1 MARPTDWNPLASSDP
16 IPGDP
21 GVVRQ
26 AAQNYADVAEAIN
39 TARDRLNAITFKGKS
54 HHIDELRGKC
64 EDLVVQ
70 IKQASSR
77 CSGAAGALK
86 TYAGALEGAQAKS
99 LPILKEAKEAQG
111 DQRRWKQEE
120 WEQYRRHQRTTNPV
134 ERSRAE
140 SDYRAAQSKRAAAEG
155 RIAQAR
161 ERLKAVIKE
170 RDEAG
175 DMAAGA
181 LRETSRNSPLKD
193 TFWEKVQN
201 VISDVGKW
209 LEEHVKPFLKN
220 LSTIIAVATIVVAVV
235 TVATGGATAPL
246 LLGLMYAGA
255 AVSAASTAVN
265 LAVNA
270 GKVADGK
277 MGWGEF
283 LLRTG
288 VDVVSTAASFAGVG
302 KAASA
307 AKGAVES
314 AVKGASSASKGA
326 LSTVVSQVNSGA
338 EAAIIPEDSTDVD
351 QLARFMERGIRKSKR
366 SCIVIVS
373 ESPKCGAMYY
383 ADRVKKEFPD
393 YDVRVSIL
401 GHLQRGG
408 RPTAHDRI
416 LASRTGVGA
425 IDAILQGQRNV
436 MIGIRNNEIIY
447 VPLIEAIRSD
457 KPFDKKL
464 ITVLDELS
472 I

>member
-39 TARDRLNAITFKGKS
+39 TARDRLLAITFKGKS
-54 HHIDELRGKC
+54 HHIDKLRSDC

-111 DQRRWKQEE
+111 DRRRWKHEE
-120 WEQYRRHQRTTNPV
+120 WEQYCRHQRTTNPV

-175 DMAAGA
+175 NRAADA

-201 VISDVGKW
+201 VISDVITW
-209 LEEHVKPFLKN
+209 LEKTALPALDKISVALAIV
-220 LSTIIAVATIVVAVV
+220 TIAV
-235 TVATGGATAPL
+235 TVLTGGAPAWL
-246 LLGLMYAGA
+246 LLIGAGVA
-255 AVSAASTAVN
+255 AATTAAN

-277 MGWGEF
+277 MSWGEF

-288 VDVVSTAASFAGVG
+288 VDVVTTAASFAGVG
-302 KAASA
+302 KAASAAKGAVEGATKGASA

-314 AVKGASSASKGA
+314 AVKGASSASKGT
-326 LSTVVSQVNSGA
+326 LPTVVSRVKSGA
-338 EAAIIPEDSTDVD
+338 EAANRFLSAPGEAVKGLFRTAGADAARTTAAGAVRSVARATVQEVSQKTANDVLRYGINVAVDMGTRGRTDKTPWNSFTIPKFYNLVTTGDTKPQTASAP
-351 QLARFMERGIRKSKR
+351 ARETS
-366 SCIVIVS
+366 S
-373 ESPKCGAMYY
+373 A
-383 ADRVKKEFPD
+383 
-393 YDVRVSIL
+393 
-401 GHLQRGG
+401 GG
-408 RPTAHDRI
+408 
-416 LASRTGVGA
+416 GGW
-425 IDAILQGQRNV
+425 
-436 MIGIRNNEIIY
+436 
-447 VPLIEAIRSD
+447 
-457 KPFDKKL
+457 
-464 ITVLDELS
+464 
-472 I
+472 

>member
-26 AAQNYADVAEAIN
+26 SAQNYADVAEAIN
-39 TARDRLNAITFKGKS
+39 TARDRLLAITFKGKS
-54 HHIDELRGKC
+54 HHIDKLRSDC

-283 LLRTG
+283 LLRTS
-288 VDVVSTAASFAGVG
+288 VDVVTTAAAFAGAG
-302 KAASA
+302 KMASA
-307 AKGAVES
+307 AKGAVEGATKGAVES
-314 AVKGASSASKGA
+314 AVKGASSASKGV
-326 LSTVVSQVNSGA
+326 LSTFVSRVKSGA
-338 EAAIIPEDSTDVD
+338 DAANRVLSAPGEAVKGLFRTAGADAARTTAANAVRTVARTTVQEVSKKTANETLRYGIDVAVDMGTRGKTDKTPWNSFTIPKFYNLVTTGSVD
-351 QLARFMERGIRKSKR
+351 PQTASA
-366 SCIVIVS
+366 SS
-373 ESPKCGAMYY
+373 SGAGS
-383 ADRVKKEFPD
+383 A
-393 YDVRVSIL
+393 
-401 GHLQRGG
+401 GG
-408 RPTAHDRI
+408 
-416 LASRTGVGA
+416 GG
-425 IDAILQGQRNV
+425 G
-436 MIGIRNNEIIY
+436 GGGW
-447 VPLIEAIRSD
+447 
-457 KPFDKKL
+457 
-464 ITVLDELS
+464 
-472 I
+472 

>member
-120 WEQYRRHQRTTNPV
+120 WEQYYRHQRTTNPV

-175 DMAAGA
+175 NRAADA

-201 VISDVGKW
+201 VISDFGKW
-209 LEEHVKPFLKN
+209 LEEHVKPLLDKI
-220 LSTIIAVATIVVAVV
+220 SVALAVV
-235 TVATGGATAPL
+235 TIAVTVLTGGAPVWL
-246 LLGLMYAGA
+246 LLIGAGVA
-255 AVSAASTAVN
+255 AVSTAVN

-326 LSTVVSQVNSGA
+326 LSTVVSKVKSGA
-338 EAAIIPEDSTDVD
+338 EAANRFLSAPGEAVKGLFRTAGADAARATAANTVRTVARATVQEISKKTANETLRYGIDVAVDMSTRGRTDKTPWNSFTIPKFYNLVTTGDTKPRTAS
-351 QLARFMERGIRKSKR
+351 AS
-366 SCIVIVS
+366 SS
-373 ESPKCGAMYY
+373 GASS
-383 ADRVKKEFPD
+383 A
-393 YDVRVSIL
+393 
-401 GHLQRGG
+401 GG
-408 RPTAHDRI
+408 
-416 LASRTGVGA
+416 
-425 IDAILQGQRNV
+425 
-436 MIGIRNNEIIY
+436 
-447 VPLIEAIRSD
+447 
-457 KPFDKKL
+457 
-464 ITVLDELS
+464 
-472 I
+472 

>member
-39 TARDRLNAITFKGKS
+39 TARDRLLAITFKGKS
-54 HHIDELRGKC
+54 HHIDKLRSDC

-120 WEQYRRHQRTTNPV
+120 WEQYCRHQRTTNPV

-175 DMAAGA
+175 NRAADA

-201 VISDVGKW
+201 VISDVITW
-209 LEEHVKPFLKN
+209 LEKTALPALDKISVALAIV
-220 LSTIIAVATIVVAVV
+220 TIAV
-235 TVATGGATAPL
+235 TVLTGGAPAWL
-246 LLGLMYAGA
+246 LLIGAGVA
-255 AVSAASTAVN
+255 AATTAAN

-277 MGWGEF
+277 MSWGEF

-288 VDVVSTAASFAGVG
+288 VDVVTTAASFAGVG
-302 KAASA
+302 KAASAAKGAVEGATKGASA

-314 AVKGASSASKGA
+314 AVKGASSASKGT
-326 LSTVVSQVNSGA
+326 LPTVVSRVKSGA
-338 EAAIIPEDSTDVD
+338 EAANRFLSAPGEAVKGLFRTAGADAARTTAAGAVRSVARATVQEVSQKTANDVLRYGINVAVDMGTRGRTDKTPWNSFTIPKFYNLVTTGDTKPQTASAP
-351 QLARFMERGIRKSKR
+351 ARETS
-366 SCIVIVS
+366 S
-373 ESPKCGAMYY
+373 A
-383 ADRVKKEFPD
+383 
-393 YDVRVSIL
+393 
-401 GHLQRGG
+401 GG
-408 RPTAHDRI
+408 
-416 LASRTGVGA
+416 GGW
-425 IDAILQGQRNV
+425 
-436 MIGIRNNEIIY
+436 
-447 VPLIEAIRSD
+447 
-457 KPFDKKL
+457 
-464 ITVLDELS
+464 
-472 I
+472 

>member
-39 TARDRLNAITFKGKS
+39 TARDRLLAITFKGKS
-54 HHIDELRGKC
+54 HHIDKLRSDC

-120 WEQYRRHQRTTNPV
+120 WEQYYRHQRTTNPV

-175 DMAAGA
+175 NRAADA

-193 TFWEKVQN
+193 TFWEKIEN
-201 VISDVGKW
+201 AFSDFVTW
-209 LEEHVKPFLKN
+209 LEKTALPALDKISVALAIV
-220 LSTIIAVATIVVAVV
+220 TIAV
-235 TVATGGATAPL
+235 TVLTGGAPAWL
-246 LLGLMYAGA
+246 LLIGAGVA
-255 AVSAASTAVN
+255 AATTAAN

-277 MGWGEF
+277 MSWGEF

-288 VDVVSTAASFAGVG
+288 VDVVTTAASFAGVG
-302 KAASA
+302 KAASAAKGAVEGATKGASA

-314 AVKGASSASKGA
+314 AVKGASSASKGT
-326 LSTVVSQVNSGA
+326 LPTVVSRVKSGA
-338 EAAIIPEDSTDVD
+338 EAANRFLSAPGEAVKGLFRTAGADAARTTAAGAVRSVARATVQEVSQKTANDVLRYGINVAVDMGTRGRTDKTPWNSFTIPKFYNLVTTGDTKPQTASAP
-351 QLARFMERGIRKSKR
+351 ARETS
-366 SCIVIVS
+366 S
-373 ESPKCGAMYY
+373 A
-383 ADRVKKEFPD
+383 
-393 YDVRVSIL
+393 
-401 GHLQRGG
+401 GG
-408 RPTAHDRI
+408 
-416 LASRTGVGA
+416 GGW
-425 IDAILQGQRNV
+425 
-436 MIGIRNNEIIY
+436 
-447 VPLIEAIRSD
+447 
-457 KPFDKKL
+457 
-464 ITVLDELS
+464 
-472 I
+472 

>member
-54 HHIDELRGKC
+54 HHIDKLRSDC

-111 DQRRWKQEE
+111 DQRRWKHEE
-120 WEQYRRHQRTTNPV
+120 WEQYCRHQRTTNPV

-161 ERLKAVIKE
+161 ERLKAVVKE

-175 DMAAGA
+175 NRAADA

-201 VISDVGKW
+201 VISDIGKW
-209 LEEHVKPFLKN
+209 LKEHVKPLLKN
-220 LSTIIAVATIVVAVV
+220 LSKAIGVAIIVAAVI
-235 TVATGGATAPL
+235 TVATGGAAAPVL
-246 LLGLMYAGA
+246 IGLMRAKKIVD
-255 AVSAASTAVN
+255 AVTRVVN
-265 LAVNA
+265 MAIDA

-277 MGWGEF
+277 LGWDEF
-283 LLRTG
+283 LLRTKIG
-288 VDVVSTAASFAGVG
+288 PATIAVAATRI
-302 KAASA
+302 
-307 AKGAVES
+307 
-314 AVKGASSASKGA
+314 ASSASKGA
-326 LSTVVSQVNSGA
+326 LSTIVSKVKSGSGAANRVMSAPGEAVKGLFRTAGADATRTTTANVVQTAVRNTVRKVSQ
-338 EAAIIPEDSTDVD
+338 
-351 QLARFMERGIRKSKR
+351 K
-366 SCIVIVS
+366 
-373 ESPKCGAMYY
+373 
-383 ADRVKKEFPD
+383 
-393 YDVRVSIL
+393 
-401 GHLQRGG
+401 
-408 RPTAHDRI
+408 TANDAFRY
-416 LASRTGVGA
+416 A
-425 IDAILQGQRNV
+425 IDMYARRKTDKTPWNSFAIPKFYNLVTTGHADPQAASAPARETSSAG
-436 MIGIRNNEIIY
+436 GGGGGGGW
-447 VPLIEAIRSD
+447 
-457 KPFDKKL
+457 
-464 ITVLDELS
+464 
-472 I
+472 

>member
-120 WEQYRRHQRTTNPV
+120 WEQYYRHQRTTNPV

-175 DMAAGA
+175 NRAADA

-201 VISDVGKW
+201 VISDVITW
-209 LEEHVKPFLKN
+209 LEKTALPALDKISVALAIV
-220 LSTIIAVATIVVAVV
+220 TIAV
-235 TVATGGATAPL
+235 TVLTGGAPAWL
-246 LLGLMYAGA
+246 LLIGAGVA
-255 AVSAASTAVN
+255 AATTAAN

-277 MGWGEF
+277 MSWGEF
-283 LLRTG
+283 LLRTS
-288 VDVVSTAASFAGVG
+288 VDVVTTAAAFAGVG

-314 AVKGASSASKGA
+314 AGAAAKGATSASKGT
-326 LSTVVSQVNSGA
+326 LSTIVSRVKGGAGKANDFLGYPGKLVGDAFKASAAWNATRTVTRATIREVAKKSANDALRHDINVLVDRVTRGKTDRNLLDSLTVVKFYHLITTGDTKPQTASAPSSGA
-338 EAAIIPEDSTDVD
+338 GSA
-351 QLARFMERGIRKSKR
+351 
-366 SCIVIVS
+366 
-373 ESPKCGAMYY
+373 
-383 ADRVKKEFPD
+383 
-393 YDVRVSIL
+393 
-401 GHLQRGG
+401 GG
-408 RPTAHDRI
+408 
-416 LASRTGVGA
+416 GG
-425 IDAILQGQRNV
+425 G
-436 MIGIRNNEIIY
+436 GGGW
-447 VPLIEAIRSD
+447 
-457 KPFDKKL
+457 
-464 ITVLDELS
+464 
-472 I
+472 

>member
-120 WEQYRRHQRTTNPV
+120 WEQYYRHQRTTNPV

-201 VISDVGKW
+201 VISDFGKW
-209 LEEHVKPFLKN
+209 LEEHVKPLLDKISVV
-220 LSTIIAVATIVVAVV
+220 LAIATIAV
-235 TVATGGATAPL
+235 TVLTGGAPAWL
-246 LLGLMYAGA
+246 LLIGAGVA
-255 AVSAASTAVN
+255 AVSTAVN

-326 LSTVVSQVNSGA
+326 LSTVVSKVKSGA
-338 EAAIIPEDSTDVD
+338 EAANRFLSAPGEAVKGLFKTAGADAARATAANTVRTVARATVQEISKKTANETLRYGIDVAVDMSTRGRTDKTPWNSFTIPKFYNLVTTGDTKPRTAS
-351 QLARFMERGIRKSKR
+351 AS
-366 SCIVIVS
+366 SS
-373 ESPKCGAMYY
+373 GAGS
-383 ADRVKKEFPD
+383 A
-393 YDVRVSIL
+393 
-401 GHLQRGG
+401 GG
-408 RPTAHDRI
+408 
-416 LASRTGVGA
+416 GG
-425 IDAILQGQRNV
+425 G
-436 MIGIRNNEIIY
+436 GGGW
-447 VPLIEAIRSD
+447 
-457 KPFDKKL
+457 
-464 ITVLDELS
+464 
-472 I
+472 

>member
-54 HHIDELRGKC
+54 HHIDALRSDC

-111 DQRRWKQEE
+111 DRRRWKHEE
-120 WEQYRRHQRTTNPV
+120 WEQYCRHQRTTNPV

-161 ERLKAVIKE
+161 ERLKAVVKE

-175 DMAAGA
+175 NRAADA

-201 VISDVGKW
+201 VISDVITW
-209 LEEHVKPFLKN
+209 LEKTALPTLDKISVALAIV
-220 LSTIIAVATIVVAVV
+220 TIAV
-235 TVATGGATAPL
+235 TVLTGGAPAWL
-246 LLGLMYAGA
+246 LLIGAGVA
-255 AVSAASTAVN
+255 AATTAAN

-277 MGWGEF
+277 MSWGEF

-288 VDVVSTAASFAGVG
+288 VDVVTTAASFAGVG
-302 KAASA
+302 KAASAAKGAVEGATKGASA

-314 AVKGASSASKGA
+314 AVKGASSASKGT
-326 LSTVVSQVNSGA
+326 LPTVVSRVKSGA
-338 EAAIIPEDSTDVD
+338 EAANRFLSAPGEAVKGLFRTAGADAARTTAAGAVRSVARATVQEVSQKTANDVLRYGINVAVDMGTRGRTDKTPWNSFTIPKFYNLVTTGDTKPQTASAP
-351 QLARFMERGIRKSKR
+351 ARETS
-366 SCIVIVS
+366 S
-373 ESPKCGAMYY
+373 A
-383 ADRVKKEFPD
+383 
-393 YDVRVSIL
+393 
-401 GHLQRGG
+401 GG
-408 RPTAHDRI
+408 
-416 LASRTGVGA
+416 GGW
-425 IDAILQGQRNV
+425 
-436 MIGIRNNEIIY
+436 
-447 VPLIEAIRSD
+447 
-457 KPFDKKL
+457 
-464 ITVLDELS
+464 
-472 I
+472 

>member
-120 WEQYRRHQRTTNPV
+120 WEQYYRHQRTTNPV

-170 RDEAG
+170 RDEVG
-175 DMAAGA
+175 NRAADA

-209 LEEHVKPFLKN
+209 LEKHVKPLLEN
-220 LSTIIAVATIVVAVV
+220 LSKAIDVAIFVAGIV
-235 TVATGGATAPL
+235 TLLTGGATISVFM
-246 LLGLMYAGA
+246 GLVYAKKAVA
-255 AVSAASTAVN
+255 AVTRVVDMAID
-265 LAVNA
+265 A
-270 GKVADGK
+270 GRVADGK
-277 MGWGEF
+277 MSWGEF

-288 VDVVSTAASFAGVG
+288 VDVVTTAV
-302 KAASA
+302 AAA
-307 AKGAVES
+307 R
-314 AVKGASSASKGA
+314 GASSASKGT
-326 LSTVVSQVNSGA
+326 LSTVVSKVKNGA
-338 EAAIIPEDSTDVD
+338 EAANRVLSAPGNAVKGLFRTAGADAARSVARATVQEASQKTANDVLRYGIDVAVDMGTRGRTDKTPWNSFTIPKFYNLVTTGDTKPQTASAP
-351 QLARFMERGIRKSKR
+351 ARETS
-366 SCIVIVS
+366 S
-373 ESPKCGAMYY
+373 A
-383 ADRVKKEFPD
+383 
-393 YDVRVSIL
+393 
-401 GHLQRGG
+401 GG
-408 RPTAHDRI
+408 
-416 LASRTGVGA
+416 GGW
-425 IDAILQGQRNV
+425 
-436 MIGIRNNEIIY
+436 
-447 VPLIEAIRSD
+447 
-457 KPFDKKL
+457 
-464 ITVLDELS
+464 
-472 I
+472 

>member
-39 TARDRLNAITFKGKS
+39 TARDRLLAITFKGKS
-54 HHIDELRGKC
+54 HHIDKLRSDC

-99 LPILKEAKEAQG
+99 LPILKEAQEAQG

-120 WEQYRRHQRTTNPV
+120 WEQYYRHQRTTNPV

-175 DMAAGA
+175 NRAADA

-193 TFWEKVQN
+193 TFWEKVQI
-201 VISDVGKW
+201 VISDVITW
-209 LEEHVKPFLKN
+209 LEKTALPALDKISVALAIV
-220 LSTIIAVATIVVAVV
+220 TIAV
-235 TVATGGATAPL
+235 TVLTGGAPAWL
-246 LLGLMYAGA
+246 LLIGAGVA
-255 AVSAASTAVN
+255 AATTAAN

-277 MGWGEF
+277 MSWGEF

-288 VDVVSTAASFAGVG
+288 VDVVTTAASFAGVG
-302 KAASA
+302 KAASAAKGAVEGATKGASA

-314 AVKGASSASKGA
+314 AVKGASSASKGT
-326 LSTVVSQVNSGA
+326 LPTVVSRVKSGA
-338 EAAIIPEDSTDVD
+338 EAANRFLSAPGEAVKGLFRTAGADAARTTAAGAVRSVARATVQEVSQKTANDVLRYGINVAVDMGTRGRTDKTPWNSFTIPKFYNLVTTGDTKPQTASAP
-351 QLARFMERGIRKSKR
+351 ARETS
-366 SCIVIVS
+366 S
-373 ESPKCGAMYY
+373 A
-383 ADRVKKEFPD
+383 
-393 YDVRVSIL
+393 
-401 GHLQRGG
+401 GG
-408 RPTAHDRI
+408 
-416 LASRTGVGA
+416 GG
-425 IDAILQGQRNV
+425 GW
-436 MIGIRNNEIIY
+436 
-447 VPLIEAIRSD
+447 
-457 KPFDKKL
+457 
-464 ITVLDELS
+464 
-472 I
+472 

>member
-54 HHIDELRGKC
+54 HHIDALRSDC

-111 DQRRWKQEE
+111 DRRRWKQEE
-120 WEQYRRHQRTTNPV
+120 WEQYCRHQRTTNPV

-161 ERLKAVIKE
+161 ERLKAVVKE

-175 DMAAGA
+175 NRAADA

-193 TFWEKVQN
+193 TFWEKVQI

-209 LEEHVKPFLKN
+209 LEEHVKPLLDKISVV
-220 LSTIIAVATIVVAVV
+220 LAIATIAV
-235 TVATGGATAPL
+235 TVLTGGAPAWL
-246 LLGLMYAGA
+246 LLIGAGVA
-255 AVSAASTAVN
+255 AVSTAVN

-283 LLRTG
+283 FLRTG
-288 VDVVSTAASFAGVG
+288 VDVVTTAASFAGAG
-302 KAASA
+302 KMASA

-326 LSTVVSQVNSGA
+326 LSTVVSKVKSGA
-338 EAAIIPEDSTDVD
+338 EAANRVLSAPGEAVKGLFRTAGADAARTTAANAVRTVARTTVQEVSKKTANETLRYGIDVAVDMGTRGKTDKTPWNSFTIPKFYNLVTTGSVD
-351 QLARFMERGIRKSKR
+351 PQTASA
-366 SCIVIVS
+366 SS
-373 ESPKCGAMYY
+373 SGAGS
-383 ADRVKKEFPD
+383 A
-393 YDVRVSIL
+393 
-401 GHLQRGG
+401 GG
-408 RPTAHDRI
+408 
-416 LASRTGVGA
+416 GG
-425 IDAILQGQRNV
+425 G
-436 MIGIRNNEIIY
+436 GGGW
-447 VPLIEAIRSD
+447 
-457 KPFDKKL
+457 
-464 ITVLDELS
+464 
-472 I
+472 

>member
-120 WEQYRRHQRTTNPV
+120 WEQYYRHQRTTNPV

-175 DMAAGA
+175 NRAADA

-201 VISDVGKW
+201 VISDFGKW
-209 LEEHVKPFLKN
+209 LEEHVKPLLDKI
-220 LSTIIAVATIVVAVV
+220 SVALAVV
-235 TVATGGATAPL
+235 TIAVTVLTGGAPVWL
-246 LLGLMYAGA
+246 LLIGAGVA
-255 AVSAASTAVN
+255 AATTAAN

-326 LSTVVSQVNSGA
+326 LSTVVSKVKSGA
-338 EAAIIPEDSTDVD
+338 EAANRFLSAPGEAVKGLFRTAGADAARATAANTVRTVARTTVQEISKKTANETLRYGIDVAVDMTTRGKTDKTPWNSFTIPKFYNLVTTGSVD
-351 QLARFMERGIRKSKR
+351 PRTASA
-366 SCIVIVS
+366 SS
-373 ESPKCGAMYY
+373 SGAGS
-383 ADRVKKEFPD
+383 AGGGGD
-393 YDVRVSIL
+393 
-401 GHLQRGG
+401 GGG
-408 RPTAHDRI
+408 R
-416 LASRTGVGA
+416 
-425 IDAILQGQRNV
+425 
-436 MIGIRNNEIIY
+436 
-447 VPLIEAIRSD
+447 
-457 KPFDKKL
+457 
-464 ITVLDELS
+464 
-472 I
+472 

>member
-120 WEQYRRHQRTTNPV
+120 WEQYYRHQRTTNPV

-175 DMAAGA
+175 NRAADA

-201 VISDVGKW
+201 VISDFGKW
-209 LEEHVKPFLKN
+209 LEEHVKPLLDKI
-220 LSTIIAVATIVVAVV
+220 SVALAVV
-235 TVATGGATAPL
+235 TIAVTVLTGGAPVWL
-246 LLGLMYAGA
+246 LLIGAGVA
-255 AVSAASTAVN
+255 AVSTAVN

-326 LSTVVSQVNSGA
+326 LSTVVSKVKSGA
-338 EAAIIPEDSTDVD
+338 EAANRVLSAPGEAVKGLFRTAGADAARTTAANAVRTVARTTVQEVSKKTANETLRYGIDVAVDMGTRGKTDKTPWNSFTIPKFYNLVTTGSVD
-351 QLARFMERGIRKSKR
+351 PQTASA
-366 SCIVIVS
+366 SS
-373 ESPKCGAMYY
+373 SGAGS
-383 ADRVKKEFPD
+383 A
-393 YDVRVSIL
+393 
-401 GHLQRGG
+401 GG
-408 RPTAHDRI
+408 
-416 LASRTGVGA
+416 GG
-425 IDAILQGQRNV
+425 G
-436 MIGIRNNEIIY
+436 GGGW
-447 VPLIEAIRSD
+447 
-457 KPFDKKL
+457 
-464 ITVLDELS
+464 
-472 I
+472 

>member
-54 HHIDELRGKC
+54 HHIDALRSDC

-120 WEQYRRHQRTTNPV
+120 WEQYCRHQRTTNPV

-209 LEEHVKPFLKN
+209 LEEHVKPLLDKISVV
-220 LSTIIAVATIVVAVV
+220 LAIATIAV
-235 TVATGGATAPL
+235 TVLTGGAPAWL
-246 LLGLMYAGA
+246 LLIGAGVA
-255 AVSAASTAVN
+255 AVSTAVN

-326 LSTVVSQVNSGA
+326 LSTVVSKVKSGA
-338 EAAIIPEDSTDVD
+338 EAANRFLSAPGEAVKGLFKTAGADAARATAANTVRTVARATVQEISKKTANETLRYGIDVAVDMSTRGRTDKTPWNSFTIPKFYNLVTTGDTKPRTAS
-351 QLARFMERGIRKSKR
+351 AS
-366 SCIVIVS
+366 SS
-373 ESPKCGAMYY
+373 GAGS
-383 ADRVKKEFPD
+383 A
-393 YDVRVSIL
+393 
-401 GHLQRGG
+401 GG
-408 RPTAHDRI
+408 
-416 LASRTGVGA
+416 GG
-425 IDAILQGQRNV
+425 G
-436 MIGIRNNEIIY
+436 GGGW
-447 VPLIEAIRSD
+447 
-457 KPFDKKL
+457 
-464 ITVLDELS
+464 
-472 I
+472 

>member
-120 WEQYRRHQRTTNPV
+120 WEQYCRHQRTTNPV

-209 LEEHVKPFLKN
+209 LEEHVKPLLDKISVV
-220 LSTIIAVATIVVAVV
+220 LAIATIAV
-235 TVATGGATAPL
+235 TVLTGGAPAWL
-246 LLGLMYAGA
+246 LLIGAGVA
-255 AVSAASTAVN
+255 AVSTAVN

-326 LSTVVSQVNSGA
+326 LSTVVSKVKSGA
-338 EAAIIPEDSTDVD
+338 EAANRFLSAPGEAVKGLFKTAGADAARATAANTVRTVARATVQEISKKTANETLRYGIDVAVDMSTRGRTDKTPWNSFTIPKFYNLVTTGDTKPRTAS
-351 QLARFMERGIRKSKR
+351 AS
-366 SCIVIVS
+366 SS
-373 ESPKCGAMYY
+373 GAGS
-383 ADRVKKEFPD
+383 A
-393 YDVRVSIL
+393 
-401 GHLQRGG
+401 GG
-408 RPTAHDRI
+408 
-416 LASRTGVGA
+416 GG
-425 IDAILQGQRNV
+425 G
-436 MIGIRNNEIIY
+436 GGGW
-447 VPLIEAIRSD
+447 
-457 KPFDKKL
+457 
-464 ITVLDELS
+464 
-472 I
+472 

>member
-120 WEQYRRHQRTTNPV
+120 WEQYCRHQRTTNPV

-175 DMAAGA
+175 NRAADA

-201 VISDVGKW
+201 VISDIGKW
-209 LEEHVKPFLKN
+209 LEEHVKPLLDKISVV
-220 LSTIIAVATIVVAVV
+220 LAIATIAV
-235 TVATGGATAPL
+235 TVLTGGAPAWL
-246 LLGLMYAGA
+246 LLIGAGVA
-255 AVSAASTAVN
+255 AVSTAVN

-326 LSTVVSQVNSGA
+326 LSTVVSKVKSGA
-338 EAAIIPEDSTDVD
+338 EAANRFLSAPGEAVKGLFKTAGADAARATAANTVRTVARATVQEISKKTANETLRYGIDVAVDMSTRGRTDKTPWNSFTIPKFYNLVTTGDTKPRTAS
-351 QLARFMERGIRKSKR
+351 AS
-366 SCIVIVS
+366 SS
-373 ESPKCGAMYY
+373 GAGS
-383 ADRVKKEFPD
+383 A
-393 YDVRVSIL
+393 
-401 GHLQRGG
+401 GG
-408 RPTAHDRI
+408 
-416 LASRTGVGA
+416 GG
-425 IDAILQGQRNV
+425 G
-436 MIGIRNNEIIY
+436 GGGW
-447 VPLIEAIRSD
+447 
-457 KPFDKKL
+457 
-464 ITVLDELS
+464 
-472 I
+472 

>member
-120 WEQYRRHQRTTNPV
+120 WEQYYRHQRTTNPV

-175 DMAAGA
+175 NRAADA

-209 LEEHVKPFLKN
+209 LEKHVKPLLEN
-220 LSTIIAVATIVVAVV
+220 LSKAIDVAIFVAGIV
-235 TVATGGATAPL
+235 TLLTGGATISVFM
-246 LLGLMYAGA
+246 GLVYAKKAVA
-255 AVSAASTAVN
+255 AVTRVVDMAID
-265 LAVNA
+265 A
-270 GKVADGK
+270 GRVADGK
-277 MGWGEF
+277 MSWGEF

-288 VDVVSTAASFAGVG
+288 VDVVTTAV
-302 KAASA
+302 AAA
-307 AKGAVES
+307 RV
-314 AVKGASSASKGA
+314 ASSASKGT
-326 LSTVVSQVNSGA
+326 LSTVVSKVKNGA
-338 EAAIIPEDSTDVD
+338 EAANRVLSAPGNAVKGLFRTAGADAARTTAPGAVRSVARATVQEVSQNTANDVLRYGIDVAVDMGTRGRTDKTPWNSFTIPKFYNLVTTGDTKPQTASAP
-351 QLARFMERGIRKSKR
+351 ARETS
-366 SCIVIVS
+366 S
-373 ESPKCGAMYY
+373 A
-383 ADRVKKEFPD
+383 
-393 YDVRVSIL
+393 
-401 GHLQRGG
+401 GG
-408 RPTAHDRI
+408 
-416 LASRTGVGA
+416 GGW
-425 IDAILQGQRNV
+425 
-436 MIGIRNNEIIY
+436 
-447 VPLIEAIRSD
+447 
-457 KPFDKKL
+457 
-464 ITVLDELS
+464 
-472 I
+472 

>member
-39 TARDRLNAITFKGKS
+39 TARDRLLAITFKGKS
-54 HHIDELRGKC
+54 HHIDKLRSDC

-99 LPILKEAKEAQG
+99 LPILKEAQEAQG
-111 DQRRWKQEE
+111 DRRRWKQEE
-120 WEQYRRHQRTTNPV
+120 WEQYCRHQRTTNPV

-161 ERLKAVIKE
+161 ERLKAVVKE

-175 DMAAGA
+175 NRAADA

-193 TFWEKVQN
+193 TFWEKVQI
-201 VISDVGKW
+201 VISDIGKW

-220 LSTIIAVATIVVAVV
+220 LSTIIAVATIVAGVV
-235 TVATGGATAPL
+235 TVLTGGAAAPVL
-246 LLGLMYAGA
+246 AGLMYAGA
-255 AVSAASTAVN
+255 AVSAATTAVN

-283 LLRTG
+283 FLRTG
-288 VDVVSTAASFAGVG
+288 VDVVTTAASFAGAG
-302 KAASA
+302 KMASA

-326 LSTVVSQVNSGA
+326 LSTVVSKVKSGA
-338 EAAIIPEDSTDVD
+338 EAANRVLSAPGEAVKGLFRTAGADAARTTAANAVRTVARTTVQEVSKKTANETLRYGIDVAVDMGTRGKTDKTPWNSFTIPKFYNLVTTGSVD
-351 QLARFMERGIRKSKR
+351 PQTASA
-366 SCIVIVS
+366 SS
-373 ESPKCGAMYY
+373 SGAGS
-383 ADRVKKEFPD
+383 A
-393 YDVRVSIL
+393 
-401 GHLQRGG
+401 GG
-408 RPTAHDRI
+408 
-416 LASRTGVGA
+416 GG
-425 IDAILQGQRNV
+425 G
-436 MIGIRNNEIIY
+436 GGGW
-447 VPLIEAIRSD
+447 
-457 KPFDKKL
+457 
-464 ITVLDELS
+464 
-472 I
+472 

>member
-54 HHIDELRGKC
+54 HHIDALRSDC

-111 DQRRWKQEE
+111 DQRRWKHEE
-120 WEQYRRHQRTTNPV
+120 WEQYCRHQRTTNPV

-161 ERLKAVIKE
+161 ERLKAVVKE

-175 DMAAGA
+175 NRAADA

-193 TFWEKVQN
+193 TFWEKVQI
-201 VISDVGKW
+201 VISDVITW
-209 LEEHVKPFLKN
+209 LEKTALPALDKISVALAIV
-220 LSTIIAVATIVVAVV
+220 TIAV
-235 TVATGGATAPL
+235 TVLTGGAPAWL
-246 LLGLMYAGA
+246 LLIGAGVA
-255 AVSAASTAVN
+255 AATTAAN

-277 MGWGEF
+277 MSWGEF

-288 VDVVSTAASFAGVG
+288 VDIVTTAASFAGVG
-302 KAASA
+302 KAASAAKGAVEGATKGASA

-314 AVKGASSASKGA
+314 AVKGASSASKGT
-326 LSTVVSQVNSGA
+326 LPTVVSRVKSGA
-338 EAAIIPEDSTDVD
+338 EAANRFLSAPGEAVKGLFRTAGADAARTTAAGAVRSVARATVQEVSQKTANDVLRYGINVAVDMGTRGRTDKTPWNSFTIPKFYNLVTTGDTKPQTASAP
-351 QLARFMERGIRKSKR
+351 ARETS
-366 SCIVIVS
+366 S
-373 ESPKCGAMYY
+373 A
-383 ADRVKKEFPD
+383 
-393 YDVRVSIL
+393 
-401 GHLQRGG
+401 GG
-408 RPTAHDRI
+408 
-416 LASRTGVGA
+416 GGW
-425 IDAILQGQRNV
+425 
-436 MIGIRNNEIIY
+436 
-447 VPLIEAIRSD
+447 
-457 KPFDKKL
+457 
-464 ITVLDELS
+464 
-472 I
+472 

>member
-120 WEQYRRHQRTTNPV
+120 WEQYCRHQRTTNPV

-175 DMAAGA
+175 NMAAGA

-209 LEEHVKPFLKN
+209 LEEHVKPLLDKISVV
-220 LSTIIAVATIVVAVV
+220 LAIATIAV
-235 TVATGGATAPL
+235 TVLTGGAPAWL
-246 LLGLMYAGA
+246 LLIGAGVA
-255 AVSAASTAVN
+255 AVSTAVN
-265 LAVNA
+265 MAVNA

-277 MGWGEF
+277 MSWGEF

-288 VDVVSTAASFAGVG
+288 VDVVTTAASFAGVG
-302 KAASA
+302 KAASAAKGAVEGATKGASA

-326 LSTVVSQVNSGA
+326 LPTVVSRVKSGA
-338 EAAIIPEDSTDVD
+338 EAANRFLSAPGEAVKGLFRTAGADAARTTAAGAVRSVARATVQEVSKKTANDVLRYGIDVAVDMSTRGRTDKTPWNSFTIPKFYNLVTTGDTKPQTASAP
-351 QLARFMERGIRKSKR
+351 ARETS
-366 SCIVIVS
+366 S
-373 ESPKCGAMYY
+373 A
-383 ADRVKKEFPD
+383 
-393 YDVRVSIL
+393 
-401 GHLQRGG
+401 GG
-408 RPTAHDRI
+408 
-416 LASRTGVGA
+416 GGW
-425 IDAILQGQRNV
+425 
-436 MIGIRNNEIIY
+436 
-447 VPLIEAIRSD
+447 
-457 KPFDKKL
+457 
-464 ITVLDELS
+464 
-472 I
+472 

>member
-54 HHIDELRGKC
+54 HHIDKLRSDC

-99 LPILKEAKEAQG
+99 LPILKEAQEAQG
-111 DQRRWKQEE
+111 DRRRWKQEE
-120 WEQYRRHQRTTNPV
+120 WEQYCRHQRTTNPV

-161 ERLKAVIKE
+161 ERLKAVVNE
-170 RDEAG
+170 RNEAG
-175 DMAAGA
+175 NRAADA

-193 TFWEKVQN
+193 TFWEKVQI
-201 VISDVGKW
+201 VISDIGKW

-220 LSTIIAVATIVVAVV
+220 LSTIIAVATIIAGVV
-235 TVATGGATAPL
+235 TVLTGGAAAPVL
-246 LLGLMYAGA
+246 AGLMYFGAGVA
-255 AVSAASTAVN
+255 AATTAVN

-283 LLRTG
+283 LLRTS
-288 VDVVSTAASFAGVG
+288 VDVVTTAAAFAGAG
-302 KAASA
+302 KVASA
-307 AKGAVES
+307 AKGAVEGATKGAVES
-314 AVKGASSASKGA
+314 AVKGASSASKGV
-326 LSTVVSQVNSGA
+326 LSTFVSRVKSGA
-338 EAAIIPEDSTDVD
+338 DAANRVLSAPGEAVKGLFRTAGADAARTTAASAVRSVARATVQEVSKKTANETLRYGIDVAVDTGTRGKTDKTPWNSFTIPKFYNLVTTGSVDPQTASAPSSGANST
-351 QLARFMERGIRKSKR
+351 
-366 SCIVIVS
+366 
-373 ESPKCGAMYY
+373 
-383 ADRVKKEFPD
+383 
-393 YDVRVSIL
+393 
-401 GHLQRGG
+401 RGG
-408 RPTAHDRI
+408 
-416 LASRTGVGA
+416 GG
-425 IDAILQGQRNV
+425 G
-436 MIGIRNNEIIY
+436 GGW
-447 VPLIEAIRSD
+447 
-457 KPFDKKL
+457 
-464 ITVLDELS
+464 
-472 I
+472 

>member
-120 WEQYRRHQRTTNPV
+120 WEQYYRHQRTTNPV

-175 DMAAGA
+175 NRAADA

-201 VISDVGKW
+201 VISDFGKW
-209 LEEHVKPFLKN
+209 LEEHVKPLLDKI
-220 LSTIIAVATIVVAVV
+220 SVALAVV
-235 TVATGGATAPL
+235 TIAVTVLTGGAPVWL
-246 LLGLMYAGA
+246 LLIGAGVA
-255 AVSAASTAVN
+255 AVSTAVN

-326 LSTVVSQVNSGA
+326 MSTVVSKVKSGA
-338 EAAIIPEDSTDVD
+338 EAANRFLSAPGEAVKGLFRTAGADAARTTAANAVRTVARTTVQEVSKKTANETLRYGIDVAVDMSTRGRTDKTPWNSFTIPKFYNLVTTGSVD
-351 QLARFMERGIRKSKR
+351 PQTASA
-366 SCIVIVS
+366 SS
-373 ESPKCGAMYY
+373 SGAGS
-383 ADRVKKEFPD
+383 A
-393 YDVRVSIL
+393 
-401 GHLQRGG
+401 GG
-408 RPTAHDRI
+408 
-416 LASRTGVGA
+416 GG
-425 IDAILQGQRNV
+425 G
-436 MIGIRNNEIIY
+436 GGGW
-447 VPLIEAIRSD
+447 
-457 KPFDKKL
+457 
-464 ITVLDELS
+464 
-472 I
+472 

>member
-39 TARDRLNAITFKGKS
+39 TARDRLLAITFKGKS
-54 HHIDELRGKC
+54 HHIDKLRSDC

-111 DQRRWKQEE
+111 DRRRWKHEE
-120 WEQYRRHQRTTNPV
+120 WEQYCRHQRTTNPV

-161 ERLKAVIKE
+161 ERLKAVVKE

-175 DMAAGA
+175 NRAADA

-201 VISDVGKW
+201 VISDVITW
-209 LEEHVKPFLKN
+209 LEKTALPALDKISVALAIV
-220 LSTIIAVATIVVAVV
+220 TIAV
-235 TVATGGATAPL
+235 TVLTGGAPAWL
-246 LLGLMYAGA
+246 LLIGAGVA
-255 AVSAASTAVN
+255 AATTAAN

-277 MGWGEF
+277 MSWGEF

-288 VDVVSTAASFAGVG
+288 VDVVTTAASFAGVG
-302 KAASA
+302 KAASAAKGAVEGATKGASA

-314 AVKGASSASKGA
+314 AVKGASSASKGT
-326 LSTVVSQVNSGA
+326 LPTVVSRVKSGA
-338 EAAIIPEDSTDVD
+338 EAANRFLSAPGEAVKGLFRTAGADAARTTAAGAVRSVARATVQEVSQKTANDVLRYGINVAVDMGTRGRTDKTPWNSFTIPKFYNLVTTGDTKPQTASAP
-351 QLARFMERGIRKSKR
+351 ARETS
-366 SCIVIVS
+366 S
-373 ESPKCGAMYY
+373 A
-383 ADRVKKEFPD
+383 
-393 YDVRVSIL
+393 
-401 GHLQRGG
+401 GG
-408 RPTAHDRI
+408 
-416 LASRTGVGA
+416 GGW
-425 IDAILQGQRNV
+425 
-436 MIGIRNNEIIY
+436 
-447 VPLIEAIRSD
+447 
-457 KPFDKKL
+457 
-464 ITVLDELS
+464 
-472 I
+472 

>member
-39 TARDRLNAITFKGKS
+39 TARDRLLAITFKGKS
-54 HHIDELRGKC
+54 HHIDKLRSDC

-86 TYAGALEGAQAKS
+86 TYASALEGAQAKS

-120 WEQYRRHQRTTNPV
+120 WEQYYRHQRTTNPV

-175 DMAAGA
+175 NRAADA

-201 VISDVGKW
+201 VISDVITW
-209 LEEHVKPFLKN
+209 LEKTALPALDKISVALAIV
-220 LSTIIAVATIVVAVV
+220 TIAV
-235 TVATGGATAPL
+235 TVLTGGAPAWL
-246 LLGLMYAGA
+246 LLIGAGVA
-255 AVSAASTAVN
+255 AATTAAN

-277 MGWGEF
+277 MSWGEF

-288 VDVVSTAASFAGVG
+288 VDVVTTAASFAGVG
-302 KAASA
+302 KAASAAKGAVEGATKGASA

-314 AVKGASSASKGA
+314 AVKGASSASKGT
-326 LSTVVSQVNSGA
+326 LPTVVSRVKSGA
-338 EAAIIPEDSTDVD
+338 EAANRFLSAPGEAVKGLFRTAGADAARTTAAGAVRSVARATVQEVSQKTANDVLRYGINVAVDMGTRGRTDKTPWNSFTIPKFYNLVTTGDTKPQTASAP
-351 QLARFMERGIRKSKR
+351 ARETS
-366 SCIVIVS
+366 S
-373 ESPKCGAMYY
+373 A
-383 ADRVKKEFPD
+383 
-393 YDVRVSIL
+393 
-401 GHLQRGG
+401 GG
-408 RPTAHDRI
+408 
-416 LASRTGVGA
+416 GGW
-425 IDAILQGQRNV
+425 
-436 MIGIRNNEIIY
+436 
-447 VPLIEAIRSD
+447 
-457 KPFDKKL
+457 
-464 ITVLDELS
+464 
-472 I
+472 

>member
-54 HHIDELRGKC
+54 HHIDALRSDC

-99 LPILKEAKEAQG
+99 LPILKEAQEAQG
-111 DQRRWKQEE
+111 DRRRWKHEE
-120 WEQYRRHQRTTNPV
+120 WEQYCRHQRTTNPV

-175 DMAAGA
+175 NRAADA

-193 TFWEKVQN
+193 TFWEKVQI
-201 VISDVGKW
+201 VISDIGKW

-220 LSTIIAVATIVVAVV
+220 LSTIIAVATIIAGVV
-235 TVATGGATAPL
+235 TVLTGGAAAPVL
-246 LLGLMYAGA
+246 AGLMYFGAGVA
-255 AVSAASTAVN
+255 AATTAVN

-283 LLRTG
+283 LLRTS
-288 VDVVSTAASFAGVG
+288 VDVVTTAAAFAGAG
-302 KAASA
+302 KVASA
-307 AKGAVES
+307 AKGAVEGATKGAVES
-314 AVKGASSASKGA
+314 AVKGASSASKGV
-326 LSTVVSQVNSGA
+326 LSTFVSRVKSGA
-338 EAAIIPEDSTDVD
+338 DAANRVLSAPGEAVKGLFRTAGADAARTTAASAVRSVARATVQEVSKKTANETLRYGIDVAVDTGTRGKTDKTPWNSFTIPKFYNLVTTGSVDPQTASAPSSGASST
-351 QLARFMERGIRKSKR
+351 
-366 SCIVIVS
+366 
-373 ESPKCGAMYY
+373 
-383 ADRVKKEFPD
+383 
-393 YDVRVSIL
+393 
-401 GHLQRGG
+401 RGG
-408 RPTAHDRI
+408 
-416 LASRTGVGA
+416 GG
-425 IDAILQGQRNV
+425 G
-436 MIGIRNNEIIY
+436 GGW
-447 VPLIEAIRSD
+447 
-457 KPFDKKL
+457 
-464 ITVLDELS
+464 
-472 I
+472 

>member
-54 HHIDELRGKC
+54 HHIDALRSDC

-99 LPILKEAKEAQG
+99 LPILKEAQEAQG
-111 DQRRWKQEE
+111 DRRRWKQEE
-120 WEQYRRHQRTTNPV
+120 WEQYCRHQRTTNPV
-134 ERSRAE
+134 ERSHAE

-161 ERLKAVIKE
+161 ERLKAVVKE

-175 DMAAGA
+175 NRAADA
-181 LRETSRNSPLKD
+181 LRETSRNSPIKD

-201 VISDVGKW
+201 VISDVITW
-209 LEEHVKPFLKN
+209 LEKTALPALDKISVALAIV
-220 LSTIIAVATIVVAVV
+220 TIAV
-235 TVATGGATAPL
+235 TVLTGGAPAWL
-246 LLGLMYAGA
+246 LLIGAGVA
-255 AVSAASTAVN
+255 AATTAAN

-277 MGWGEF
+277 MSWGEF
-283 LLRTG
+283 LLRTS
-288 VDVVSTAASFAGVG
+288 VDVVTTAAAFAGVG
-302 KAASA
+302 KAAAA

-314 AVKGASSASKGA
+314 AGAAAKGATSASKGT
-326 LSTVVSQVNSGA
+326 LST
-338 EAAIIPEDSTDVD
+338 
-351 QLARFMERGIRKSKR
+351 
-366 SCIVIVS
+366 IVS
-373 ESPKCGAMYY
+373 MVKGGAGKANDFLGYPGKLVGDTFK
-383 ADRVKKEFPD
+383 ASAAWNATRTVTRATIREVAKKSANDALRHDINVLVDRVT
-393 YDVRVSIL
+393 
-401 GHLQRGG
+401 RGK
-408 RPTAHDRI
+408 TDRN
-416 LASRTGVGA
+416 LLDSLTV
-425 IDAILQGQRNV
+425 V
-436 MIGIRNNEIIY
+436 KFY
-447 VPLIEAIRSD
+447 H
-457 KPFDKKL
+457 L
-464 ITVLDELS
+464 ITTGDTKPQTASAPARETS
-472 I
+472 SAGGGGW

>member
-39 TARDRLNAITFKGKS
+39 TARDRLLAITFKGKS
-54 HHIDELRGKC
+54 HHIDKLRSDC

-111 DQRRWKQEE
+111 DRRRWKQEE
-120 WEQYRRHQRTTNPV
+120 WEQYCRHQRTTNPV

-161 ERLKAVIKE
+161 ERLKAVVKE

-175 DMAAGA
+175 NRAADA

-201 VISDVGKW
+201 VISDVITW
-209 LEEHVKPFLKN
+209 LEKTALPTLDKISVALAIV
-220 LSTIIAVATIVVAVV
+220 TIAV
-235 TVATGGATAPL
+235 TVLTGGAPAWL
-246 LLGLMYAGA
+246 LLIGAGVA
-255 AVSAASTAVN
+255 AATTAAN

-277 MGWGEF
+277 MSWGEF

-288 VDVVSTAASFAGVG
+288 VDVVTTAASFAGVG

-307 AKGAVES
+307 AKGAVEGATKGASAAKGAVES
-314 AVKGASSASKGA
+314 AVKGASSVSKGT
-326 LSTVVSQVNSGA
+326 LPTVVSRVKSGA
-338 EAAIIPEDSTDVD
+338 EAANRFLSAPGEAVKGLFRTAGADAARTTAAGAVRSVARATVQEVSQKTANDVLRYGINVAVDMGTRGRTDKTPWNSFTIPKFYNLVTTGSVD
-351 QLARFMERGIRKSKR
+351 PQTASA
-366 SCIVIVS
+366 SS
-373 ESPKCGAMYY
+373 SGAGS
-383 ADRVKKEFPD
+383 A
-393 YDVRVSIL
+393 
-401 GHLQRGG
+401 GG
-408 RPTAHDRI
+408 
-416 LASRTGVGA
+416 GG
-425 IDAILQGQRNV
+425 G
-436 MIGIRNNEIIY
+436 GGGW
-447 VPLIEAIRSD
+447 
-457 KPFDKKL
+457 
-464 ITVLDELS
+464 
-472 I
+472 

>member
-99 LPILKEAKEAQG
+99 LPILKEAQEAQG
-111 DQRRWKQEE
+111 DRRRWKHEE
-120 WEQYRRHQRTTNPV
+120 WEQYCRHQRTTNPV

-161 ERLKAVIKE
+161 ERLKAVVKE

-175 DMAAGA
+175 NRAADA

-209 LEEHVKPFLKN
+209 LEKHVKPLLEN
-220 LSTIIAVATIVVAVV
+220 LSKAIDVAIFVAGIV
-235 TVATGGATAPL
+235 TLLTGGATISVFM
-246 LLGLMYAGA
+246 GLVYAKKAVA
-255 AVSAASTAVN
+255 AVTRVVDMAID
-265 LAVNA
+265 A
-270 GKVADGK
+270 GRVADGK
-277 MGWGEF
+277 MSWGEF

-288 VDVVSTAASFAGVG
+288 VDVVTTAV
-302 KAASA
+302 AAA
-307 AKGAVES
+307 R
-314 AVKGASSASKGA
+314 GASSASKGT
-326 LSTVVSQVNSGA
+326 LSTVVSKVKNGA
-338 EAAIIPEDSTDVD
+338 EAANRVLSAPGNAVKGLFRTAGADAARTTAPGAVRSVARATVQEVSQKTANDVLRYGIDVAVDMGTRGRTDKTPWNSFTIPKFYNLVTTGDTKPQTASAP
-351 QLARFMERGIRKSKR
+351 ARETS
-366 SCIVIVS
+366 S
-373 ESPKCGAMYY
+373 A
-383 ADRVKKEFPD
+383 
-393 YDVRVSIL
+393 
-401 GHLQRGG
+401 GG
-408 RPTAHDRI
+408 
-416 LASRTGVGA
+416 GGW
-425 IDAILQGQRNV
+425 
-436 MIGIRNNEIIY
+436 
-447 VPLIEAIRSD
+447 
-457 KPFDKKL
+457 
-464 ITVLDELS
+464 
-472 I
+472 

>member
-120 WEQYRRHQRTTNPV
+120 WEQYYRHQRTTNPV

-170 RDEAG
+170 RDEASNR
-175 DMAAGA
+175 AADA

-209 LEEHVKPFLKN
+209 LEKHVKPLLEN
-220 LSTIIAVATIVVAVV
+220 LSKAIDVAIFVAGIV
-235 TVATGGATAPL
+235 TLLTGGATISVFM
-246 LLGLMYAGA
+246 GLVYAKKAVA
-255 AVSAASTAVN
+255 AVTRVVDMAID
-265 LAVNA
+265 A
-270 GKVADGK
+270 GRVADGK
-277 MGWGEF
+277 MSWGEF

-288 VDVVSTAASFAGVG
+288 VDVVTTAV
-302 KAASA
+302 AAA
-307 AKGAVES
+307 R
-314 AVKGASSASKGA
+314 GASSASKGT
-326 LSTVVSQVNSGA
+326 LSTVVSKVKNGA
-338 EAAIIPEDSTDVD
+338 EAANRVLSAPGNAVKGLFRTAGADAARTTAPGAVRSVARATVQEVSQKTANDVLRYGIDVAVDMGTRGRTDKTPWNSFTIPKFYNLVTTGDTKPQTASAP
-351 QLARFMERGIRKSKR
+351 ARETS
-366 SCIVIVS
+366 S
-373 ESPKCGAMYY
+373 A
-383 ADRVKKEFPD
+383 
-393 YDVRVSIL
+393 
-401 GHLQRGG
+401 GG
-408 RPTAHDRI
+408 
-416 LASRTGVGA
+416 GGW
-425 IDAILQGQRNV
+425 
-436 MIGIRNNEIIY
+436 
-447 VPLIEAIRSD
+447 
-457 KPFDKKL
+457 
-464 ITVLDELS
+464 
-472 I
+472 

>member
-39 TARDRLNAITFKGKS
+39 TARDRLLAITFKGKS
-54 HHIDELRGKC
+54 HHIDKLRSDC

-120 WEQYRRHQRTTNPV
+120 WEQYYRHQRTTNPV

-161 ERLKAVIKE
+161 ERLKAVVKE

-175 DMAAGA
+175 NRAADA

-193 TFWEKVQN
+193 TFWEKIEN
-201 VISDVGKW
+201 AFSDFVTW
-209 LEEHVKPFLKN
+209 LEKTALPALDKAGVVLAIV
-220 LSTIIAVATIVVAVV
+220 TIAV
-235 TVATGGATAPL
+235 TVLTGGAPAWL
-246 LLGLMYAGA
+246 LLIGAGVA
-255 AVSAASTAVN
+255 AATTAAN

-277 MGWGEF
+277 MSWGEF

-288 VDVVSTAASFAGVG
+288 VDVVTTAASFAGVG
-302 KAASA
+302 KAASAAKGAVEGATKGASA

-314 AVKGASSASKGA
+314 AVKGASSASKGT
-326 LSTVVSQVNSGA
+326 LPTVVSRVKSGA
-338 EAAIIPEDSTDVD
+338 EAANRFLSAPGEAVKGLFRTAGADAARTTAAGAVRSVARATVQEVSQKTANDVLRYGINVAVDMGTRGRTDKTPWNSFTIPKFYNLVTTGDTKPQTASAP
-351 QLARFMERGIRKSKR
+351 ARETS
-366 SCIVIVS
+366 S
-373 ESPKCGAMYY
+373 A
-383 ADRVKKEFPD
+383 
-393 YDVRVSIL
+393 
-401 GHLQRGG
+401 GG
-408 RPTAHDRI
+408 
-416 LASRTGVGA
+416 GGW
-425 IDAILQGQRNV
+425 
-436 MIGIRNNEIIY
+436 
-447 VPLIEAIRSD
+447 
-457 KPFDKKL
+457 
-464 ITVLDELS
+464 
-472 I
+472 

>member
-39 TARDRLNAITFKGKS
+39 TAKDRLNAITFKGKS
-54 HHIDELRGKC
+54 HHIDKLRSDC

-120 WEQYRRHQRTTNPV
+120 WEQYYRHQRTTNPV

-175 DMAAGA
+175 NRAADA

-193 TFWEKVQN
+193 TFWEKIEN
-201 VISDVGKW
+201 AFSDFVTW
-209 LEEHVKPFLKN
+209 LEKTVLPALEDIG
-220 LSTIIAVATIVVAVV
+220 IIITVLTIVAAVVSVAV
-235 TVATGGATAPL
+235 TGGAATPVVAL
-246 LLGLMYAGA
+246 LLAAGA
-255 AVSAASTAVN
+255 AVSVFQTAGNLVVNGSKLAS
-265 LAVNA
+265 
-270 GKVADGK
+270 GE
-277 MGWGEF
+277 MSWGEF
-283 LLRTG
+283 IARTT
-288 VDVVSTAASFAGVG
+288 VDVAFTTASVVGAAG
-302 KAASA
+302 
-307 AKGAVES
+307 
-314 AVKGASSASKGA
+314 AVKGAFSGAKAAVDAAKPASALGKA
-326 LSTVVSQVNSGA
+326 LKVNSDSNLLSKDLASNVTQIASIPSELAGLGVDDIAGA
-338 EAAIIPEDSTDVD
+338 ALKKSIMTGRVGASVYQGFREVITTTANDMARGAADTAVDLGARGKTDRDFLDSFTGMKFYNLITTGHANP
-351 QLARFMERGIRKSKR
+351 QTASAP
-366 SCIVIVS
+366 SS
-373 ESPKCGAMYY
+373 GAN
-383 ADRVKKEFPD
+383 
-393 YDVRVSIL
+393 ST
-401 GHLQRGG
+401 RGG
-408 RPTAHDRI
+408 
-416 LASRTGVGA
+416 GG
-425 IDAILQGQRNV
+425 G
-436 MIGIRNNEIIY
+436 GGW
-447 VPLIEAIRSD
+447 
-457 KPFDKKL
+457 
-464 ITVLDELS
+464 
-472 I
+472 

>member
-54 HHIDELRGKC
+54 HHIDALRSDC

-111 DQRRWKQEE
+111 DRRRWKQEE
-120 WEQYRRHQRTTNPV
+120 WEQYCRHQRTTNPV

-161 ERLKAVIKE
+161 ERLKAVVKE

-175 DMAAGA
+175 NRAADA

-193 TFWEKVQN
+193 TFWEKVQI
-201 VISDVGKW
+201 VISDIGKW

-220 LSTIIAVATIVVAVV
+220 LSTIIAVATIVAGVV
-235 TVATGGATAPL
+235 TVLTGGA
-246 LLGLMYAGA
+246 GLMYAGA
-255 AVSAASTAVN
+255 AVSAATTAVN

-283 LLRTG
+283 FLRTG
-288 VDVVSTAASFAGVG
+288 VDVVTTAASFAGAG
-302 KAASA
+302 KMASA

-326 LSTVVSQVNSGA
+326 LSTVVSKVKSGA
-338 EAAIIPEDSTDVD
+338 EAANRVLSAPGEAVKGLFRTAGADAARTTAANAVRTVARTTVQEVSKKTANETLRYGIDVAVDMGTRGKTDKTPWNSFTIPKFYNLVTTGSVD
-351 QLARFMERGIRKSKR
+351 PQTASA
-366 SCIVIVS
+366 SS
-373 ESPKCGAMYY
+373 SGAGS
-383 ADRVKKEFPD
+383 A
-393 YDVRVSIL
+393 
-401 GHLQRGG
+401 GG
-408 RPTAHDRI
+408 
-416 LASRTGVGA
+416 GG
-425 IDAILQGQRNV
+425 G
-436 MIGIRNNEIIY
+436 GGGW
-447 VPLIEAIRSD
+447 
-457 KPFDKKL
+457 
-464 ITVLDELS
+464 
-472 I
+472 

>member
-54 HHIDELRGKC
+54 HHIDALRSDC

-111 DQRRWKQEE
+111 DRRRWKQEE
-120 WEQYRRHQRTTNPV
+120 WEQYCRHQRTTNPV

-161 ERLKAVIKE
+161 ERLKAVVKE

-175 DMAAGA
+175 NRAADA

-193 TFWEKVQN
+193 TFWEKVQI

-220 LSTIIAVATIVVAVV
+220 LSTIIAVATIVAGVV
-235 TVATGGATAPL
+235 TVLTGGAAAPVL
-246 LLGLMYAGA
+246 AGLMYAGA
-255 AVSAASTAVN
+255 AVSAATTAVN

-277 MGWGEF
+277 MSWGEF
-283 LLRTG
+283 LLRTS
-288 VDVVSTAASFAGVG
+288 VDVVTTAAAFAGAG
-302 KAASA
+302 KVASA

-314 AVKGASSASKGA
+314 AGAAAKGATSASKGT
-326 LSTVVSQVNSGA
+326 LST
-338 EAAIIPEDSTDVD
+338 
-351 QLARFMERGIRKSKR
+351 
-366 SCIVIVS
+366 IVS
-373 ESPKCGAMYY
+373 MVKGGAGKANDFLGYPGKLVGDTFK
-383 ADRVKKEFPD
+383 ASAAWNATRTVTRATIREVAKKSANDALRHDINVLVDRVT
-393 YDVRVSIL
+393 
-401 GHLQRGG
+401 RGK
-408 RPTAHDRI
+408 TDRN
-416 LASRTGVGA
+416 LLDSLTV
-425 IDAILQGQRNV
+425 V
-436 MIGIRNNEIIY
+436 KFY
-447 VPLIEAIRSD
+447 H
-457 KPFDKKL
+457 L
-464 ITVLDELS
+464 ITTGDTKPQTASAPARETS
-472 I
+472 SAGGGGW